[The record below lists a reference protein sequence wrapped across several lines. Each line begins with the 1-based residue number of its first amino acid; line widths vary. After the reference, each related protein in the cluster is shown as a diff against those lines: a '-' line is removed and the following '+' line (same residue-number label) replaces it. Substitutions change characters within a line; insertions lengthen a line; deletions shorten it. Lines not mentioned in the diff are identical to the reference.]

1 MKKRNTMKEGN
12 PNPKQECS
20 DLAKSFLSFTKL
32 NIFHKDLLT
41 YLTGNIWQP
50 NGLTKILL
58 KLSIGSATH
67 FWPFSQVY
75 WLQIIP
81 RKLGQLVATQGPRQ
95 TSKKPKHYL
104 VKHFIV
110 KLAFRWCKG
119 TKFLQ
124 IKPKLC
130 FTQNIMK

>member
-50 NGLTKILL
+50 NGLTKIVL
-58 KLSIGSATH
+58 KLSIGSH
-67 FWPFSQVY
+67 FPT
-75 WLQIIP
+75 
-81 RKLGQLVATQGPRQ
+81 LVAANHPSQARVV
-95 TSKKPKHYL
+95 S
-104 VKHFIV
+104 HF
-110 KLAFRWCKG
+110 KS
-119 TKFLQ
+119 Q
-124 IKPKLC
+124 IHLEKTIAL
-130 FTQNIMK
+130 TTW